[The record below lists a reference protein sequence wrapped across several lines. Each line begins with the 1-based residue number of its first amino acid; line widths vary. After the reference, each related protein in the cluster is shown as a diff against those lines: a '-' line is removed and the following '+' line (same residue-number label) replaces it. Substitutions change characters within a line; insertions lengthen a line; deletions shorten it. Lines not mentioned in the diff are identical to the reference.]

1 MQAWLADFELD
12 TGKQTIKPYD
22 GTITKQIAEMLR
34 PTVGDQIPTT
44 DEEIGASFGLGW
56 WKQDLTAAAE
66 LLERAGFTRRGN
78 DWYMPNGERFRI
90 TVMVEGEARP
100 VMTRAGSMIA
110 EQWRRFGIDA
120 TTESAQAAFLTRRNG
135 GDFEV
140 AISWS
145 VETWGGHPD
154 LSFFL
159 DSWHSEFV
167 KPAGEVQ
174 TPRNWSRWSNPELD
188 KIVEQI
194 RATAFD
200 DPKGVEL
207 GQEFVKLAV
216 QEMPV
221 IPLMSYNVFTMT
233 DETYWTGYPNSDDP
247 YTNPVPNWSNSRYM
261 MVRLKP
267 AQPTQ

>member
-1 MQAWLADFELD
+1 
-12 TGKQTIKPYD
+12 
-22 GTITKQIAEMLR
+22 
-34 PTVGDQIPTT
+34 
-44 DEEIGASFGLGW
+44 
-56 WKQDLTAAAE
+56 
-66 LLERAGFTRRGN
+66 
-78 DWYMPNGERFRI
+78 MPDGERFKV

-120 TTESAQAAFLTRRNG
+120 TTESAQAAFITRRNG

-140 AISWS
+140 VISWS

-188 KIVEQI
+188 TIIEQI
-194 RATAFD
+194 RGTAFD

-207 GQEFVKLAV
+207 GQEFAKLAV
-216 QEMPV
+216 QEMPI
-221 IPLMSYNVFTMT
+221 IPLMSYNVFTMM
-233 DETYWTGYPNSDDP
+233 DETYWTGYPTAEDP
-247 YTNPVPNWSNSRYM
+247 YTTAPRPGHPGRRCRAPRAGPGGLRLRSRPWLAATLARERSG
-261 MVRLKP
+261 VRSR
-267 AQPTQ
+267 A